1 MTAAP
6 LKFHRPLSDINRDL
20 DRSSSP
26 SQYDRLLDE
35 WSQHPTVLAQ
45 QAEYD
50 AADAVVDKLNALL
63 DEQDR
68 EALA

>member
-1 MTAAP
+1 MISP
-6 LKFHRPLSDINRDL
+6 PMRFPRSLDSINRDMEREL
-20 DRSSSP
+20 SPDR
-26 SQYDRLLDE
+26 YDLLLDE

-63 DEQDR
+63 DEQDG
-68 EALA
+68 ALQ